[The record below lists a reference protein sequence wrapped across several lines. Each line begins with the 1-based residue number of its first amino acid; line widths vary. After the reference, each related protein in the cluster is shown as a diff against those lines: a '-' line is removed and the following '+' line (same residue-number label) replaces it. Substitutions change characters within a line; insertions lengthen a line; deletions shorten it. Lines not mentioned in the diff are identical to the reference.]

1 MTVSKPLLKLF
12 DRARKA
18 DLPLGVDQYNLAV
31 EALVKSIEDG
41 FNPTDIEAL
50 KRLCQTVWVKSPKE
64 KQIFDKCWQELLSAS
79 PPSRNSPRQ
88 LETVDEDDGK
98 NPQPEEEDTA
108 KDEDINRE
116 NDSEITEE
124 YLPLETAEIQVGKAV
139 SVFWRENYYF
149 PVSRAQLREAWQKF
163 QPQNL
168 PTAPTQIDI
177 PATVEKVAKSGFFTK
192 PVLTQPTTLENPPQV
207 LLLIDQQ
214 GSMTPFHPFCR
225 HLVKIWDKAQV
236 YYFKNCPTDELYRDP
251 QLRQNP
257 EDLETVLEQFPTKN
271 TVAIIISDAGA
282 AKGRSVPSRWE
293 ETVDFLNVLTDEVSR
308 VVWLNPLPRDRGFDS
323 TAEAI
328 AQIYPK
334 QVPMFAL
341 EALEWKHM
349 IQWLRWGE
357 KSALRFVEKQENK
370 ANEARQPKDLEENW
384 DWEFDALSR
393 INSFK
398 KQYGQAHLDLA
409 YHAAF
414 PLTITPDLL
423 YRLWHEFLV
432 KSKERGASQRSKK
445 NRSGSVSLPR
455 DIIGSETLPLPI
467 SENEMLPPPWYTV
480 ADFLLSDLCHPIDT
494 ELTELYEIDREIR
507 NELLRDIIGSE
518 TLPLPISENE
528 MLPPP
533 WYAVADFLLSDLCHP
548 IDTELTELYEIDR
561 EIRNELLK
569 QCQDKFGKKRLD
581 ELSNFLIDYLDK
593 QIQKPLLPTWL
604 ESFYQMQ
611 NWAALAYTRKDEAA
625 QKIAESL
632 KQAYLHNDKSEL
644 VQWSELVATLTPVLS
659 EYQPLLIAAKGYGA
673 EARGIRKGT
682 EAARQE
688 WEEKYP
694 NKETESVAGIELAKP
709 GSIFGKLPLK
719 TFTFETVTVN
729 KKGKIIQRETKQ
741 ARYFTEDLGNGV
753 TFDMVYIPGGTF
765 LMGSPETEAETDD
778 DEKPQHQVTIEPFY
792 MGKYAATQAQWK
804 AVAQLP
810 KIERDL
816 DPDPSRFKGDN
827 RPVERVLWRDAVEF
841 CARVSKKTGRNY
853 RLPSEAEWEYA
864 CRAHTETPFH
874 FGETI
879 TTDLA
884 NYDGNDTYLDA
895 PKGKYRKETVDVGSY
910 PPNAFGLYEMHGN
923 VWEWCADPWHGNYKG
938 APTDGSVWDEEDND
952 NRYQKSVDLLV
963 MSRNDDRSRLLRGG
977 SWYSL
982 PRSSRS
988 AIRFH
993 IAPDTRSFY
1002 IGFRFVCVAAWTK

>member
-12 DRARKA
+12 EHSREAG
-18 DLPLGVDQYNLAV
+18 LPLGVDQYNLAV

-64 KQIFDKCWQELLSAS
+64 KKIFDKCWQELLSTS
-79 PPSRNSPRQ
+79 HPRRNSPRQ
-88 LETVDEDDGK
+88 PETVEESEEK
-98 NPQPEEEDTA
+98 PPQLKENKGDTPPQNKPLNREKKSEEKPPPLKEKEGDTPR
-108 KDEDINRE
+108 KEELNRE
-116 NDSEITEE
+116 NNSEITEE
-124 YLPLETAEIQVGKAV
+124 YLPSETPEIQVGKAV
-139 SVFWRENYYF
+139 SVFWREKYYF
-149 PVSRAQLREAWQKF
+149 PVSSKQLREGWQKF

-271 TVAIIISDAGA
+271 TVALIISDAGA

-357 KSALRFVEKQENK
+357 KSALRFVQKQENK

-423 YRLWHEFLV
+423 YRLWHKFLV
-432 KSKERGASQRSKK
+432 GAKHDRRQSRLVT
-445 NRSGSVSLPR
+445 NSLSA
-455 DIIGSETLPLPI
+455 G
-467 SENEMLPPPWYTV
+467 ML
-480 ADFLLSDLCHPIDT
+480 
-494 ELTELYEIDREIR
+494 R
-507 NELLRDIIGSE
+507 
-518 TLPLPISENE
+518 
-528 MLPPP
+528 PPP

-561 EIRNELLK
+561 EIRNELLE
-569 QCQDKFGKKRLD
+569 QCKRQFGEKRLD
-581 ELSNFLIDYLDK
+581 ELSNFLIEYLDK

-632 KQAYLHNDKSEL
+632 KQAYLHNHKSEL

-673 EARGIRKGT
+673 EARGIRKDT

-688 WEEKYP
+688 WE
-694 NKETESVAGIELAKP
+694 KEFGKQEIATVEGIELAKP
-709 GSIFGKLPLK
+709 GNRVTLK
-719 TFTFETVTVN
+719 TFTFKTVTVN

-765 LMGSPETEAETDD
+765 LMGSPETEAESRDN
-778 DEKPQHQVTIEPFY
+778 EKPQHRVTIQPFF
-792 MGKYAATQAQWK
+792 MGKYTATQAQWK
-804 AVAQLP
+804 AVAQLA

-827 RPVERVLWRDAVEF
+827 RPVERVFWYDAVEF
-841 CARVSKKTGRNY
+841 CARLSQKTGKNY
-853 RLPSEAEWEYA
+853 RLPSEAEWEYG
-864 CRAHTETPFH
+864 CRAGTTTPFH

-884 NYDGNDTYLDA
+884 NYNGNETYLDA
-895 PKGKYRKETVDVGSY
+895 PKGKYRQETVDVGNF

-923 VWEWCADPWHGNYKG
+923 VWEWCADPWHDNYKG
-938 APTDGSVWDEEDND
+938 APTDGRVWDEKENAH
-952 NRYQKSVDLLV
+952 RYQNSVDLLV
-963 MSRNDDRSRLLRGG
+963 MSGNDDRDRLLRGG
-977 SWYSL
+977 SWNYY
-982 PRSSRS
+982 PRHCRS
-988 AIRFH
+988 AFRDYF
-993 IAPDTRSFY
+993 APDTRDYTF
-1002 IGFRFVCVAAWTK
+1002 GFRFVCVAAWTE

>member
-12 DRARKA
+12 HRARKA

-41 FNPTDIEAL
+41 FKPTDIEAL

-64 KQIFDKCWQELLSAS
+64 KQIFDKCWQELLSTS
-79 PPSRNSPRQ
+79 PSSRNSPRQ
-88 LETVDEDDGK
+88 PETLDEDDGK

-108 KDEDINRE
+108 KDEDIYRE
-116 NDSEITEE
+116 DDSEITEE

-149 PVSRAQLREAWQKF
+149 PVSRAQLRETWQKF

-334 QVPMFAL
+334 EVPMFAL

-370 ANEARQPKDLEENW
+370 ANEARQPQDLEENW

-423 YRLWHEFLV
+423 YRLWQKFLV
-432 KSKERGASQRSKK
+432 KSKES
-445 NRSGSVSLPR
+445 
-455 DIIGSETLPLPI
+455 
-467 SENEMLPPPWYTV
+467 
-480 ADFLLSDLCHPIDT
+480 
-494 ELTELYEIDREIR
+494 
-507 NELLRDIIGSE
+507 
-518 TLPLPISENE
+518 
-528 MLPPP
+528 PP

-548 IDTELTELYEIDR
+548 IDTELTELYEIDM
-561 EIRNELLK
+561 EIRNKLLE
-569 QCQDKFGKKRLD
+569 QCQRQFGKKRLD

-593 QIQKPLLPTWL
+593 QIQKQLLPIWL
-604 ESFYQMQ
+604 KSFYQMQ

-632 KQAYLHNDKSEL
+632 KQAYLDQDKSEL

-709 GSIFGKLPLK
+709 GSIFGSVPPLK
-719 TFTFETVTVN
+719 IFSFQTVTVDN
-729 KKGKIIQRETKQ
+729 KGKIIKRETKQ

-753 TFDMVYIPGGTF
+753 SVDMVYIPGGTF
-765 LMGSPETEAETDD
+765 FMGSPKSEKQSPDN
-778 DEKPQHQVTIEPFY
+778 EKPRHQVTIQSFF
-792 MGKYAATQAQWK
+792 MGKYVATQAQWK
-804 AVAQLP
+804 AVARLRRI
-810 KIERDL
+810 KRDI
-816 DPDPSRFKGDN
+816 DPDPSYFKGDN
-827 RPVERVLWRDAVEF
+827 RPVERVSWYDAVEF
-841 CARVSKKTGRNY
+841 CARLSKKTGRNY

-864 CRAHTETPFH
+864 CRAGTITPFH
-874 FGETI
+874 FGERITI
-879 TTDLA
+879 HLA
-884 NYDGNDTYLDA
+884 NSDHEKT
-895 PKGKYRKETVDVGSY
+895 THVGIF
-910 PPNAFGLYEMHGN
+910 PPNAFGLYDMHGN
-923 VWEWCADPWHGNYKG
+923 IWEWCADRWHNYER
-938 APTDGSVWDEEDND
+938 APSDRRVWDWD
-952 NRYQKSVDLLV
+952 YIDLLAK
-963 MSRNDDRSRLLRGG
+963 SRNDDSYRMLRGG
-977 SWYSL
+977 SWIDNPQYC
-982 PRSSRS
+982 RSSFRNH
-988 AIRFH
+988 F
-993 IAPDTRSFY
+993 APDTRLNYF
-1002 IGFRFVCVAAWTK
+1002 GFRFVCAATWTS